1 MPIGKRKPTLGQVE
15 LDIMRSF
22 GWNVVEL
29 ETNLYE
35 RYLRISVERSL
46 VTLELFRAALGEME
60 AKGYVSRERLHG
72 ERAFRRLLAE
82 GDLPQSI
89 LPRAPLDE
97 MNLVIGSLKA
107 KLKEKSRGTYVI
119 QWSPLTE
126 DTS

>member
-1 MPIGKRKPTLGQVE
+1 MPAGKRMPILGQLE

-35 RYLRISVERSL
+35 RYLRISAERSL
-46 VTLELFRAALGEME
+46 VTIEMFREALGEME
-60 AKGYVSRERLHG
+60 ARGYVSRERIHG
-72 ERAFRRLLAE
+72 ERAFRRLLVE
-82 GDLPQSI
+82 EDLPQNI

-97 MNLVIGSLKA
+97 MHLVIGSLRA
-107 KLKEKSRGTYVI
+107 KLKEKSKKTPVI

>member
-1 MPIGKRKPTLGQVE
+1 MPVGKRKPVLGQLE

-29 ETNLYE
+29 ETSLYE

-46 VTLELFRAALGEME
+46 VTIEMFRAALGEME
-60 AKGYVSRERLHG
+60 ARGYVSRERIHG

-82 GDLPQSI
+82 EDLPQKI

-97 MNLVIGSLKA
+97 MNLVLGSLRA
-107 KLKEKSRGTYVI
+107 KIKEKSKRTPVI